1 MVIAMA
7 VAAAVLSADGL
18 SPPPPFRPMA
28 APAAPAAAAAAA
40 DGGAVFRGVT
50 AVLAGFTELTERQV
64 AATIREHGGN
74 VLSRYDTACSHV
86 IVFNLAL
93 GDPICMAAKKD
104 GKVLVTNRWLE
115 DCLTAKMAITPGKVL
130 YQPVK
135 DIKGI
140 PSASELVISLTGY
153 QGKLRRD
160 IMLLA
165 EMMGATFSKQLHAN
179 RVTHLICCKFEGEKY
194 NLAVKTGRIVIIN
207 HLWLEDCLR
216 FWELLL
222 PDNYC
227 ASGDDV
233 LKTEAEAAQLVAG
246 GSDRMP
252 LDREDADA
260 AKDTNNC
267 EAAVGMAVEI
277 TRTAAGA
284 AAVVDL
290 DALTQPED
298 EPDEA
303 VTTEQ
308 GEVESVPSVSVLEK
322 HVDAGASTTRP
333 CDPLFST
340 PSSTAAKQSTSTCQA
355 SAFKQAPRH
364 QEALIGDRRNESDLL
379 GARQVNHCIATG
391 SVVDDKQVGR
401 LRNIQS
407 ITSNLFSE
415 KAEQERGRGGDQV
428 NRQQQGSEAGCAQE
442 SAKQVGI
449 PAPSK
454 SAARSG
460 RWRQVNRDDEWLVYT
475 RDASETERALKAG
488 VNSRDIGFGLASKNL
503 GSRSE
508 GDGAALWC
516 SKDDRDTLSFRQAGD
531 SLTGV
536 QSMLH
541 MPDAGSSKEEVV
553 GSPVQPQAYHSAEGK
568 LQGQEANIEDEVLH
582 EPLERKGCNVGVNLG
597 RKRCQSRSSSQDA
610 DQDTEG
616 RAGDTSIHKLFAE
629 DSAFVSAPQEGVNKG
644 FPVNSPLSRRRHPT
658 LKRRRPQLPGET
670 LVVGHSDV
678 GAHQASI
685 DKADIDSS
693 TVSEQS
699 GEADNRVTATLSTSS
714 HLHFSYIATRK
725 ARPDCGQPTKKDNLT
740 SRSNAESRQGLE
752 QEHIVSTSAEDKFC
766 GSDTV
771 GPDKALPDRLTCS
784 LQQCVRWFALGG
796 RSAIKSRYEGII
808 KKLGGKLCR
817 DQQQWDERTT
827 HVILPEPLRRTEK
840 FFAGAAAGRWLLKPS
855 YLDASL
861 AANNFV
867 AELDHEWFGDG
878 ANEDGSIQL
887 AAARCWREQRQVSSC
902 AAFQDLK
909 AVVHGDLVS
918 PPTGI
923 LVRGITA
930 GNGVVVGT
938 GPPFA
943 RAIAGG
949 LDLAIIGPAISRE
962 DPWVIRLLD
971 AGVGCV
977 APDFLVELIAK
988 GGEIPVRLILFESRP
1003 AVEKALAKVGTRVA
1017 ESIKSGAGPA
1027 ACSSKQQL
1035 DVAGSEQASKPEV
1048 VGLLQATTKQG
1059 KRRSKSARASG
1070 SRRAAA
1076 AAAAAQ
1082 AGDGHG
1088 EPGTCNDKNR
1098 AKVDSI
1104 ACTKC
1109 HRTDDEDIMI
1119 LCGDDR
1125 GRGCSLAVHI
1135 HCLTPPLKTVP
1146 QEDWFCSS
1154 CSTKAS

>member
-1 MVIAMA
+1 
-7 VAAAVLSADGL
+7 
-18 SPPPPFRPMA
+18 MA
-28 APAAPAAAAAAA
+28 AQAAPAAAAVAA
-40 DGGAVFRGVT
+40 DGGGIFGGVT

-64 AATIREHGGN
+64 AATIREHDGN
-74 VLSRYDTACSHV
+74 VLSRYDTSCSHV
-86 IVFNLAL
+86 IVCNLAL

-104 GKVLVTNRWLE
+104 GKVLVTNRWVE
-115 DCLTAKMAITPGKVL
+115 DCLTAKMAIAPGKIL

-135 DIKGI
+135 DVKGI

-179 RVTHLICCKFEGEKY
+179 RVSHLICCRFEGEKY

-216 FWELLL
+216 FWEVL
-222 PDNYC
+222 PPDKYC
-227 ASGDDV
+227 ARYGPISRLLNPLSMMQMSVGKTMTSLELLFAVTHGDDV
-233 LKTEAEAAQLVAG
+233 LKSEAEAVQLVAV

-260 AKDTNNC
+260 AKDMNNR

-277 TRTAAGA
+277 IRTAAGA
-284 AAVVDL
+284 AADVDL

-298 EPDEA
+298 DPDEA
-303 VTTEQ
+303 VTFEQ
-308 GEVESVPSVSVLEK
+308 CEVESVPSVSVREK
-322 HVDAGASTTRP
+322 HVDADLSTRP
-333 CDPLFST
+333 CNPLIST

-355 SAFKQAPRH
+355 SAFKQAPSH
-364 QEALIGDRRNESDLL
+364 QEALSGDRRNDSDLL
-379 GARQVNHCIATG
+379 GARQVTHDEATG
-391 SVVDDKQVGR
+391 SVVNDKQDGQ
-401 LRNIQS
+401 LQNIQRL
-407 ITSNLFSE
+407 TSQLPDE
-415 KAEQERGRGGDQV
+415 KAEQERGRGVDQV

-516 SKDDRDTLSFRQAGD
+516 SKDGKDTPSSRQAGD

-536 QSMLH
+536 QSVLH
-541 MPDAGSSKEEVV
+541 MPDVGSSKEEVV
-553 GSPVQPQAYHSAEGK
+553 GSPIQPQLYHSSEGK
-568 LQGQEANIEDEVLH
+568 LPGQEANREDEVLR

-629 DSAFVSAPQEGVNKG
+629 DPAFVCAPQDGVNKG
-644 FPVNSPLSRRRHPT
+644 LPVISPLSRSRHPS

-670 LVVGHSDV
+670 LVVSYSEF

-699 GEADNRVTATLSTSS
+699 DEADNRVTAKLSISS
-714 HLHFSYIATRK
+714 HLHFCDIATRK

-740 SRSNAESRQGLE
+740 SRSSAESRQGLD
-752 QEHIVSTSAEDKFC
+752 IVSTSAEDNFC
-766 GSDTV
+766 SSDTV
-771 GPDKALPDRLTCS
+771 GPDKTLLDRLTCS
-784 LQQCVRWFALGG
+784 TQQSV
-796 RSAIKSRYEGII
+796 IKSRYEGII

-887 AAARCWREQRQVSSC
+887 AAARCWREQRQISSC

-909 AVVHGDLVS
+909 AVIHGDLVS

-930 GNGVVVGT
+930 GNGVMVGT

-988 GGEIPVRLILFESRP
+988 GGKIPVRLILFESRP

-1017 ESIKSGAGPA
+1017 EIIKADARPA
-1027 ACSSKQQL
+1027 ARSSKQQV

-1048 VGLLQATTKQG
+1048 VGLPQATMKQG
-1059 KRRSKSARASG
+1059 KGRS
-1070 SRRAAA
+1070 
-1076 AAAAAQ
+1076 
-1082 AGDGHG
+1082 
-1088 EPGTCNDKNR
+1088 
-1098 AKVDSI
+1098 
-1104 ACTKC
+1104 
-1109 HRTDDEDIMI
+1109 
-1119 LCGDDR
+1119 
-1125 GRGCSLAVHI
+1125 
-1135 HCLTPPLKTVP
+1135 
-1146 QEDWFCSS
+1146 
-1154 CSTKAS
+1154 